1 MLNMLNSIR
10 IAVVE
15 DSAEDMSNC
24 LNMLKKYSEEKNL
37 SFEIDSFEV
46 GDAFLSKFKMQY
58 DFIILDINLSAMN
71 GMDVAA
77 EVRKKDEDV
86 IIMFVT
92 NLARYATKGYEVG
105 AIDFAIKPLSYAS
118 FYLKMERVLKQ
129 LQTKNNRASISLVLS
144 TEGGFNKVDANDIY
158 YIEIFGHDLV
168 FHLEDKTITT
178 YGTLKTY
185 EEKLKDQWFI
195 RCNSCYLVNARKIKS
210 VDRFTIYLFN
220 GKTVVISH
228 PKKKHFIQEFKQYM
242 LKEGD

>member
-1 MLNMLNSIR
+1 MLNSIR

-24 LNMLKKYSEEKNL
+24 LSMLEKYRIEKNL

-77 EVRKKDEDV
+77 EIRKKDEDV

-118 FYLKMERVLKQ
+118 FYLKMERVIKQ
-129 LQTKNNRASISLVLS
+129 LQTKSNRTSISLVLS
-144 TEGGFNKVDANDIY
+144 TEGGFNKVDADDIF

-168 FHLEDKTITT
+168 FHLENKMITT

-185 EEKLKDQWFI
+185 EEKLKGQWFI
-195 RCNSCYLVNARKIKS
+195 RCNSCYLVNARKIKA
-210 VDRFTIYLFN
+210 VDKFTVILTN
-220 GKTVVISH
+220 EQKVAISH
-228 PKKKHFIQEFKQYM
+228 PKKKHFIEEFKQYM